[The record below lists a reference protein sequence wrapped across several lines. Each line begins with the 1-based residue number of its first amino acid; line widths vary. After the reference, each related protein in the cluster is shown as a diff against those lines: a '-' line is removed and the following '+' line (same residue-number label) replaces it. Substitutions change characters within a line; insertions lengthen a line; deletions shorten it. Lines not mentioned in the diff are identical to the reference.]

1 MRKLIVTG
9 GAGFIGS
16 NFIRYWIDK
25 YPQDKVLNLDILTY
39 AGNLDNLSGISEN
52 PNYSFVKGDI
62 CNFELVD
69 FLFKDFKPDFVV
81 NFAAESHNSLAI
93 LNTSAFFRTNILG
106 TQTILEAARK
116 NNIKRINHVSTC
128 EVFGDLPLDSDEK
141 FSENSPYNPN
151 TPYNASKAAADMAVK
166 SYFKTFNLP
175 VTISNCANNYGIY
188 QFPEKLIP
196 LFITNLL
203 EGKKVPLYKSS
214 SNRREWIH
222 VLDHCRAIDLILHKG
237 KIGETYNVGTGIEKS
252 VEEITKIILKEL
264 NQPESMKEYV
274 PDRPSHDRRYLLDS
288 NKIMSELGWKPQIE
302 FEKGM
307 QETVEWYKNN
317 KTWWEPLIQKKIID
331 ETKWKNT

>member
-93 LNTSAFFRTNILG
+93 LNPSAFFRTNILG

>member
-1 MRKLIVTG
+1 MRKLLVTG

-16 NFIRYWIDK
+16 NFIRYWLNK
-25 YPQDKVLNLDILTY
+25 YPSSKILNLDLLTY
-39 AGNLDNLSGISEN
+39 AGNLENLSDVSEN
-52 PNYSFVKGDI
+52 PNYEFVKGDI

-69 FLFKDFKPDFVV
+69 FLVKEFKPDFIV

-93 LNTSAFFRTNILG
+93 LNPTAFFRTNLLG
-106 TQTILEAARK
+106 TQTLLEAARK
-116 NNIKRINHVSTC
+116 NNVKRTHLISTC
-128 EVFGDLPLDSDEK
+128 EVYGDLPLDSTEK
-141 FSENSPYNPN
+141 FKETSPYNPN

-166 SYFKTFNLP
+166 AYFRTFNLP
-175 VTISNCANNYGIY
+175 ATISNCGNNYGPY

-214 SNRREWIH
+214 SNKREWIH
-222 VLDHCRAIDLILHKG
+222 VIDHCKAIDLILHNG
-237 KIGETYNVGTGIEKS
+237 KPGETYNIGTGVEKS
-252 VEEITKIILKEL
+252 IEEITEIILKSL

-288 NKIMSELGWKPQIE
+288 SKIMSELGWKPEIDFHQGL
-302 FEKGM
+302 K
-307 QETVEWYKNN
+307 ETIEWYKNN
-317 KTWWEPLIQKKIID
+317 KSWWEPLRQKKIID